1 MTAKEL
7 WPAALP
13 DETADDLLGE
23 ASGAGHI
30 FGATGGVMEA
40 ALRTVYEVVTGKTLE
55 KLEFEAVRGVEA
67 IKEAEYDL
75 NGTKVKVAVTSGL
88 ENASKLLDM
97 VKNGEK
103 DYTFIEVM
111 ACPGGC
117 VNGGGQ
123 PIVPSNFKNFHDVR
137 AIRAAGL
144 YGEDANM
151 PLRKSHENKEVQ
163 KLYKDYLGEPCS
175 HKAHELLHTHYTNR
189 GLYK

>member
-1 MTAKEL
+1 MSGSEANGRAKMVTESS
-7 WPAALP
+7 
-13 DETADDLLGE
+13 T
-23 ASGAGHI
+23 
-30 FGATGGVMEA
+30 T
-40 ALRTVYEVVTGKTLE
+40 TV
-55 KLEFEAVRGVEA
+55 
-67 IKEAEYDL
+67 
-75 NGTKVKVAVTSGL
+75 TKF
-88 ENASKLLDM
+88 DM

-163 KLYKDYLGEPCS
+163 KLYKDYLGEPYS

>member
-1 MTAKEL
+1 MAT
-7 WPAALP
+7 
-13 DETADDLLGE
+13 DLNKQVMERANAWLN
-23 ASGAGHI
+23 
-30 FGATGGVMEA
+30 GATEP
-40 ALRTVYEVVTGKTLE
+40 LE
-55 KLEFEAVRGVEA
+55 LEAVRGTQG
-67 IKEAEYDL
+67 IKEATVNLAGPEI
-75 NGTKVKVAVTSGL
+75 KVCVASGAS
-88 ENASKLLDM
+88 NAAEVMEKL
-97 VKNGEK
+97 KNGNPAGW
-103 DYTFIEVM
+103 TFIEIM
-111 ACPGGC
+111 GCPGGC

-175 HKAHELLHTHYTNR
+175 HKAHELLHTHYTER